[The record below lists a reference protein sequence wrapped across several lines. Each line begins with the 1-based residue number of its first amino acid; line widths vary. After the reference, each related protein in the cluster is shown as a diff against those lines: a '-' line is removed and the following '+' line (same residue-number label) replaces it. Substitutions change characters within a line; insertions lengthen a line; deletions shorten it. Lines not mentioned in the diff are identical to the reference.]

1 MDNEN
6 NDLVKQ
12 TSKIALNAALSPIKK
27 SILLSLLSILP
38 YLIGAF
44 LIIILFCGIY
54 MSIDEQIDQVAN
66 GAGDFGNKVGNAV
79 QLYGFKTETE
89 VEQNEEHR
97 FYNTLNIYK
106 SFYELTDY
114 DTVLIAN
121 TLLFEGMYD
130 DKLEFTELTDQNET
144 EFPNLSEDDDSL
156 PKKFLNIVDYIYK
169 SFFNGFSSSY
179 MGSSQYKKANK
190 SLSEPVITLYKCHK
204 LTGFIGI
211 TNEDVKQCYRGYL
224 VAEYDYEIDKAIEDG
239 TLEPEVKKGYLI
251 FDDFITLSGLNTDLT
266 NTNAGFNQ
274 FFKNIFDKLSDFF
287 GNSIDYALFRINPV
301 SWIIGKFYMS
311 QLKKFE
317 NFIDRV
323 ETAISILIYGKL
335 AEEPNNKPIWNNKH
349 FFYNGYIVR
358 FLKEYYKV
366 SKGSER
372 NIYLERE
379 NKLKIA
385 NLIIETT
392 DAYMDMDENTKNNN
406 PSKGDSG
413 YATGS
418 SCKPISSKDLESFSS
433 PTNGVSCSVNSC
445 FGVYAG
451 KWACTA
457 HKGVDVNAS
466 SGIYSVC
473 DGVVTFAGMYNN
485 GSASAI
491 ETDCNINGKV
501 YHVRYLHMPLDD
513 VYRFKVG
520 DAISSGQRLGN
531 QGAVGNGVT
540 GAHLHLDVSLNG
552 VYVNP
557 ESIVSGCSFSYDCEG
572 TRNSCQSTGQY
583 FCK

>member
-38 YLIGAF
+38 YLIGAI
-44 LIIILFCGIY
+44 LIVILFCGIY
-54 MSIDEQIDQVAN
+54 MSIDEQADAVTNLGQ
-66 GAGDFGNKVGNAV
+66 KVGNAV
-79 QLYGFKTETE
+79 QLYGFKTEAE
-89 VEQNEEHR
+89 VEQQEEDR
-97 FYNTLNIYK
+97 FYNTLGFYK
-106 SFYELTDY
+106 GVY
-114 DTVLIAN
+114 DLNRYDILLISN
-121 TLLFEGMYD
+121 TLLFEGMYE
-130 DKLEFTELTDQNET
+130 DKLEFVEDSSDGIEITIPSKDGNVLV
-144 EFPNLSEDDDSL
+144 EFFDMIN
-156 PKKFLNIVDYIYK
+156 FIYK
-169 SFFNGFSSSY
+169 SFYSGFSSAFMS
-179 MGSSQYKKANK
+179 SSQYKKANK
-190 SLSEPVITLYKCHK
+190 ILSEPVIVIKKCHS
-204 LTGFIGI
+204 LTSNMKDF
-211 TNEDVKQCYRGYL
+211 KQCYRGYL
-224 VAEYDYEIDKAIEDG
+224 VAEYDDFLDQLIESDKIETEVKPGYLILDDIFNLKDLNIDLNDEIEDG
-239 TLEPEVKKGYLI
+239 LFNLNNFIFKFNPVAWLLNAIHIHLGVEFKRFNDQLRTAITILI
-251 FDDFITLSGLNTDLT
+251 F
-266 NTNAGFNQ
+266 
-274 FFKNIFDKLSDFF
+274 
-287 GNSIDYALFRINPV
+287 
-301 SWIIGKFYMS
+301 
-311 QLKKFE
+311 
-317 NFIDRV
+317 
-323 ETAISILIYGKL
+323 GKL
-335 AEEPNNKPIWNNKH
+335 AGPPLDRIWWNNKH
-349 FFYNGYIVR
+349 FFYNGYIVKY
-358 FLKEYYKV
+358 LKEYYKV
-366 SKGSER
+366 SKGEYSDG
-372 NIYLERE
+372 NINDIYIDRK
-379 NKLKIA
+379 NKLEIA

>member
-6 NDLVKQ
+6 NKNNEFIKQ
-12 TSKIALNAALSPIKK
+12 TSKVALNAALSPIKK
-27 SILLSLLSILP
+27 SILLSLLPIIP

-44 LIIILFCGIY
+44 LVVILFCGIY
-54 MSIDEQIDQVAN
+54 MSIDEQADDITN
-66 GAGDFGNKVGNAV
+66 FGQKVGNAV
-79 QLYGFKTETE
+79 QLYGFKTEAE
-89 VEQNEEHR
+89 VEQQEEDR
-97 FYNTLNIYK
+97 FYRTLGFYK
-106 SFYELTDY
+106 GVYNLNNY
-114 DTVLIAN
+114 DILLLSN
-121 TLLFEGMYD
+121 TLLFEGMYE
-130 DKLEFTELTDQNET
+130 DKLEFVEDSGDKIEI
-144 EFPNLSEDDDSL
+144 PMPGDDDNVL
-156 PKKFLNIVDYIYK
+156 AEFFDMINFIYK
-169 SFFNGFSSSY
+169 SFYSGFSSAFMS
-179 MGSSQYKKANK
+179 SSQYKKANK
-190 SLSEPVITLYKCHK
+190 ILSEPIIVIKKCHN
-204 LTGFIGI
+204 LTSTMTQF
-211 TNEDVKQCYRGYL
+211 KQCYRGYL
-224 VAEYDYEIDKAIEDG
+224 VAEYDEDIDPLIEAG
-239 TLEPEVKKGYLI
+239 KIETEVKPGYLI
-251 FDDFITLSGLNTDLT
+251 LDDIFNLKDLNVDLNDEIEDTLFDF
-266 NTNAGFNQ
+266 
-274 FFKNIFDKLSDFF
+274 NIFFF
-287 GNSIDYALFRINPV
+287 QMNPV
-301 SWIIGKFYMS
+301 AWLLNAIRIHLGVEFKRFND
-311 QLKKFE
+311 QL
-317 NFIDRV
+317 R
-323 ETAISILIYGKL
+323 TAITILIFGKL
-335 AEEPNNKPIWNNKH
+335 AGPPLDRIWWNNKH
-349 FFYNGYIVR
+349 FFYNGYIVKYLR
-358 FLKEYYKV
+358 EYYKV
-366 SKGSER
+366 SKDKYSVG
-372 NIYLERE
+372 NLNDIYTDRK
-379 NKLKIA
+379 NKLEIA

-413 YATGS
+413 FATGS
-418 SCKPISSKDLESFSS
+418 SCKPISSNDLESFSS
-433 PTNGVSCSVNSC
+433 PTNGISCSVNSC

-451 KWACTA
+451 NWACTA

-466 SGIYSVC
+466 SGIYGIC

-520 DAISSGQRLGN
+520 DSISSGQRLGN

>member
-38 YLIGAF
+38 YLIGAI
-44 LIIILFCGIY
+44 LIVILFCGIY
-54 MSIDEQIDQVAN
+54 MSIDEQADAVTNLGQ
-66 GAGDFGNKVGNAV
+66 KVGNAV
-79 QLYGFKTETE
+79 QLYGFKTEAE
-89 VEQNEEHR
+89 VEQQEEDR
-97 FYNTLNIYK
+97 FYNTLGFYK
-106 SFYELTDY
+106 GVY
-114 DTVLIAN
+114 DLNRYDILLISN
-121 TLLFEGMYD
+121 TLLFEGMYE
-130 DKLEFTELTDQNET
+130 DKLEFVEDSSDGIEITIPSKDGNVLV
-144 EFPNLSEDDDSL
+144 EFFDMIN
-156 PKKFLNIVDYIYK
+156 FIYK
-169 SFFNGFSSSY
+169 SFYSGFSSAFMS
-179 MGSSQYKKANK
+179 SSQYKKANK
-190 SLSEPVITLYKCHK
+190 ILSEPVIVIKKCHS
-204 LTGFIGI
+204 LTSNMKDF
-211 TNEDVKQCYRGYL
+211 KQCYRGYL
-224 VAEYDYEIDKAIEDG
+224 VAEYDDFLDQLIESDKIETEVKPGYLILDDIFNLKDLNIDLNDEIEDG
-239 TLEPEVKKGYLI
+239 LFNLNNFIFKFNPVAWLLNAIRIHLGVEFKRFNDQLRTAITILI
-251 FDDFITLSGLNTDLT
+251 F
-266 NTNAGFNQ
+266 
-274 FFKNIFDKLSDFF
+274 
-287 GNSIDYALFRINPV
+287 
-301 SWIIGKFYMS
+301 
-311 QLKKFE
+311 
-317 NFIDRV
+317 
-323 ETAISILIYGKL
+323 GKL
-335 AEEPNNKPIWNNKH
+335 AGPPIDRSWWNNKH
-349 FFYNGYIVR
+349 FFYNGYIVKY
-358 FLKEYYKV
+358 LKEYYKV
-366 SKGSER
+366 SKGEYSDG
-372 NIYLERE
+372 NINDIYIDRK
-379 NKLKIA
+379 NKLEIA